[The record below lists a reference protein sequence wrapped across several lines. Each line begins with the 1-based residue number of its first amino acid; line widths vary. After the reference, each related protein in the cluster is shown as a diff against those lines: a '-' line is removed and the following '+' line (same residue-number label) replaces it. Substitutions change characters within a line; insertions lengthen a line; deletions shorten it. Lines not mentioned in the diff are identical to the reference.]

1 MMPALI
7 RAYGA
12 ALKTSRALPTPGR
25 GQWPLHPQTRPKHQA
40 GVRVIRA
47 RSAAV
52 LAGSPCP
59 ANEGYGADQLAGVLI

>member
-25 GQWPLHPQTRPKHQA
+25 GQWPLHPQKRPNTAQ
-40 GVRVIRA
+40 
-47 RSAAV
+47 
-52 LAGSPCP
+52 
-59 ANEGYGADQLAGVLI
+59 GYMGY